1 LCLFLTRLPA
11 DKNRVR
17 VDGDEYL
24 LKASKHTATPP
35 TTTKGNYFFIL
46 KLKINEKQ
54 KGYQIFFEIFAI

>member
-1 LCLFLTRLPA
+1 
-11 DKNRVR
+11 

-46 KLKINEKQ
+46 RLKINEKQ
-54 KGYQIFFEIFAI
+54 KGYKIFFEIFAI